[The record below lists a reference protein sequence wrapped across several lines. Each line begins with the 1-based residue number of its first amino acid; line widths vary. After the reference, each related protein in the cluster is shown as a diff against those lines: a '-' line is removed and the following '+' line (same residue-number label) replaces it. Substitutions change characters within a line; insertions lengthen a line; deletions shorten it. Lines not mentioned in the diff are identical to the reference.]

1 MCFHCKRSTGTTI
14 CPLKNRDDWKLF
26 SAVTDAFKRS
36 IEQETSI
43 PLKPQMDVV
52 MIPPGIHEL
61 IPEIK
66 VTSVFLW
73 SSRPPGTDPWH
84 LQRSD
89 SLMSCSFSSCVQPI
103 KTPDERERAWA
114 RERTKCE
121 QKRVDVTGLRSS
133 PSCRLLFPGAW
144 SMWGRGRGPCLSYP
158 VRCDTWRWLPAEP
171 DGAQTPPDYPPQW
184 KSLQPMENSPG
195 YTPERHLTHMNQRRE
210 SIINSSTDC
219 IIL

>member
-1 MCFHCKRSTGTTI
+1 MSLVIKS
-14 CPLKNRDDWKLF
+14 P
-26 SAVTDAFKRS
+26 
-36 IEQETSI
+36 E
-43 PLKPQMDVV
+43 
-52 MIPPGIHEL
+52 IHEL

-103 KTPDERERAWA
+103 KTPDERERDWA
-114 RERTKCE
+114 RERT
-121 QKRVDVTGLRSS
+121 KRVDVTGLRSS
-133 PSCRLLFPGAW
+133 PSCRLPSPGAW
-144 SMWGRGRGPCLSYP
+144 SMWGRGRGPCPSYP
-158 VRCDTWRWLPAEP
+158 VRCDTWPWLPVEP

-184 KSLQPMENSPG
+184 RSPQPMENSLG
-195 YTPERHLTHMNQRRE
+195 YTPERHLTHMSQWWE
-210 SIINSSTDC
+210 SIINSSTEC